1 MRIVVGEKEKLHF
14 NRLLERHIYFVGYLF
29 VFFIVSKLFKSF
41 SIDPKHP
48 LFYCTLAVLII
59 YLLNKA
65 VKPFLVSL
73 TIPITGLTFGLFYP
87 FINLFILKLTDWIL
101 LDHFDLKDFWVALF
115 ISILISIMNFFME
128 ELVIRPIIR
137 KVQKHG

>member
-1 MRIVVGEKEKLHF
+1 M
-14 NRLLERHIYFVGYLF
+14 
-29 VFFIVSKLFKSF
+29 
-41 SIDPKHP
+41 
-48 LFYCTLAVLII
+48 AVLII

>member
-14 NRLLERHIYFVGYLF
+14 NRLLEWLLYFVGYLF
-29 VFFIVSKLFKSF
+29 VFFIVSKLFKS
-41 SIDPKHP
+41 SAIDPKHP